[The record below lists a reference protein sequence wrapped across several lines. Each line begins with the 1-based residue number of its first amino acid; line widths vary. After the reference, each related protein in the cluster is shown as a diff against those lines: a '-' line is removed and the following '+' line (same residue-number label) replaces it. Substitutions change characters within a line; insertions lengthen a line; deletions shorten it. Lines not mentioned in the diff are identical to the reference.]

1 MGSLL
6 HGFLS
11 GSIRFQSAVHKNLY
25 HKIDLSPNPVFQ
37 RWRAYLKS
45 WSNFPSLSLNK
56 SERTAHCCKKLYNNK
71 TLYKRFCFLLCK
83 TTSGERENISH
94 KRKNVHQTKPAD
106 ACKLNKGEFRS
117 PRTANPSQT
126 KVCFPL
132 IKGQNPLNQIYP
144 HKSYSKHMFVFVI
157 LFYHIKIQ
165 KSIVRCTRS
174 CTPEIFLKD
183 FYLFFS

>member
-11 GSIRFQSAVHKNLY
+11 GSIRFQSAVPKNLY
-25 HKIDLSPNPVFQ
+25 HKIDLSPNRAFQ

-45 WSNFPSLSLNK
+45 WSIFPSLSLNK
-56 SERTAHCCKKLYNNK
+56 SERTAHCRKKLHDNK
-71 TLYKRFCFLLCK
+71 TLNKPFCFPLCK

-94 KRKNVHQTKPAD
+94 KRKNVRQTKPAN
-106 ACKLNKGEFRS
+106 ACKLNKGQNRS

-132 IKGQNPLNQIYP
+132 IKGQKPLNYIYP
-144 HKSYSKHMFVFVI
+144 HKTYSKHMFVFVV
-157 LFYHIKIQ
+157 LFYHIKI
-165 KSIVRCTRS
+165 
-174 CTPEIFLKD
+174 
-183 FYLFFS
+183 